1 MLVTPHAVLTLLLN
15 FAELRQG
22 LEVTF
27 RGLVVPPEPAFG
39 FAGSG
44 FLAGEPCFAVLQGVL
59 ALSLHFSEQTSL
71 HLEMG
76 LAVESRNLQN
86 RAVVADGGDVVL
98 HARVDADGCT
108 CRYSDVLG
116 CFLVDKG
123 YDQAAGFQG

>member
-1 MLVTPHAVLTLLLN
+1 MLVAVHAVLSLLLN

-39 FAGSG
+39 LAGVG
-44 FLAGEPCFAVLQGVL
+44 CLAGEPCSPVLESCV
-59 ALSLHFSEQTSL
+59 ALSLHLVEQTSL

-98 HARVDADGCT
+98 YARVNAD
-108 CRYSDVLG
+108 
-116 CFLVDKG
+116 
-123 YDQAAGFQG
+123 